1 VRGSEDGPRPTPA
14 MMPRRRPAIPPAQRA
29 PARSAFK
36 VAVGVPRRG
45 VPGAIM
51 WPDTGVLLALGT
63 DQQLLD
69 RFCSHYRGRVRLTRR
84 VARELRAHSEA
95 SLDADAP
102 DQDHDRRSAATMAVR
117 TLLVGER
124 SLPLAEPS
132 EEDLAEIARVAD
144 QLRGL
149 ADAGG
154 KSHGGEAE
162 IIVLAVREAT
172 RCGTEQI
179 LLSNDGGASIV
190 ADIYGIPARHVGDVL
205 AEFACA
211 DPDLAPEMCLTA
223 FQAAVRVSA
232 PPAHCRQETAD
243 GFTCTAS
250 PSGCAACDGA

>member
-1 VRGSEDGPRPTPA
+1 VGGSEDGQRPSPA

-36 VAVGVPRRG
+36 VAVGMPRRG

-63 DQQLLD
+63 DQDLLD
-69 RFCSHYRGRVRLTRR
+69 RFCRHYGGRVRLTRR

-95 SLDADAP
+95 CPGDDAP
-102 DQDHDRRSAATMAVR
+102 DQDHDRRLAATRTVR
-117 TLLVGER
+117 SLLVGER
-124 SLPLAEPS
+124 ALPLAEPS
-132 EEDLAEIARVAD
+132 EEDLAEIARVAE
-144 QLRGL
+144 QLRAL
-149 ADAGG
+149 TDAGG

-162 IIVLAVREAT
+162 IIVLAVHEAA

-179 LLSNDGGASIV
+179 LLSNDGGASVV
-190 ADIYGIPARHVGDVL
+190 ADRYGIRARHVGDVL

-211 DPDLAPEMCLTA
+211 DSDLAPEMCLTA
-223 FQAAVRVSA
+223 FQAAMRVSA

-243 GFTCTAS
+243 GFRCTAS